1 MEVYKPNIFRLV
13 NEKVMFFKGLSLLFE
28 TGVMDKQ
35 TFDEIKQLANVRNQ
49 IVHNTE
55 TLTQEEISYSL
66 DRVKSLGKTLEG

>member
-1 MEVYKPNIFRLV
+1 V